1 MVSAIRLIDRLSGWV
16 GKAFAWCILIMSF
29 GVGFEVFSRYLLNA
43 PTGWAYDLSYMMYG
57 TLFMMGGAYT
67 LSRDG
72 MVRGDFLYRLWPP
85 RTQAWVELS
94 LYFLFFY
101 PGMLALA
108 FAGWKYASRSI
119 SYSEVSVMSPAGMPI
134 YQFKT
139 ILVAAAALMLVQGV
153 AQVLRCI
160 WCIRTGEWLKPED
173 DIEELEDVI
182 LRKAAAEG
190 HQAEG
195 QEFSRSLADDVERYR
210 REHGDTEIK

>member
-1 MVSAIRLIDRLSGWV
+1 MIDRLSAWV

-43 PTGWAYDLSYMMYG
+43 PTGWSYDLSYMMYG
-57 TLFMMGGAYT
+57 ALFMMGGAYT

-72 MVRGDFLYRLWPP
+72 MVRGDFLYRLWKP
-85 RTQAWVELS
+85 RTQARVELT
-94 LYFLFFY
+94 LYILFFF

-119 SYSEVSVMSPAGMPI
+119 RYTEVSVMSPAGMPI
-134 YQFKT
+134 FQFKT
-139 ILVAAAALMLVQGV
+139 IMVAAAALMLIQGV

-160 WCIRTGEWLKPED
+160 LCIRTGEWLKPEED
-173 DIEELEDVI
+173 VEELEDVI
-182 LRKAAAEG
+182 LREAAAHG

-195 QEFSRSLADDVERYR
+195 QEFSHSLSEDVERYR
-210 REHGDTEIK
+210 REHGDNEKK